1 MNPQL
6 QSVLTSIGMTAA
18 TAATTWG
25 VAHGLVP
32 GADQASIS
40 NALVTL
46 GLAVVTGLI
55 GWWKARQNSQSAMI
69 QAVNKA
75 DNGVK
80 VVPASTP
87 AITVTEPLKESTK

>member
-6 QSVLTSIGMTAA
+6 QSILTSVGMTAA

-32 GADQASIS
+32 GADQASVA

-55 GWWKARQNSQSAMI
+55 GWWKARQTSQKAMI
-69 QAVNKA
+69 QAVNAA
-75 DNGVK
+75 DNGFK
-80 VVPASTP
+80 VVPVNSTTAP
-87 AITVTEPLKESTK
+87 PVQEPQK